1 MVQHG
6 AKPPYE
12 PEAILSL
19 HTAFLAASPRATP
32 PPTPWAS
39 IAIHGGVALLWL
51 LLFLPAFFAT
61 GAWAW
66 ATGIVYV
73 SYDTALLA
81 FTAWHART
89 LLRPTTAP
97 PGGIRPTLGV
107 IIAARNEAGALPLT
121 LAALLGGTDTPDLI
135 LIADDG
141 STDATAQLLA
151 REYGL
156 GPAPQRTLGPASPY
170 EPRLRWLRLPQGG
183 KARAL
188 NAAIEL
194 VTTDVVVT
202 IDADTLVRPGAI
214 GAMRAA
220 FAEPGLV
227 AATGVLIPVCGP
239 SASGRLFG
247 WFQRYEYVR
256 NFLSRYAWMR
266 LDGLLLISGAFGG
279 FRRAALLEVG
289 GFDPDCLVED
299 YELIHRL
306 KRHAMLHGH
315 RWSTRVLG
323 DAVAITDAPS
333 NIRAFLS
340 QRRRWFGGFLQT
352 QWWYRSMVG
361 DARFGRLGTAMLPV
375 KAFDTMQPIY
385 GLTALMLLVGLLAT
399 GRAHILP
406 AFIIITLAKI
416 AIDLTFHLWSIG
428 LYRRWTG
435 EAPRGGAQA
444 ILASFVE
451 PFSFQILRHTAAAL
465 GWVTALSGKQTWG
478 VQTREAV
485 VARA

>member
-1 MVQHG
+1 
-6 AKPPYE
+6 
-12 PEAILSL
+12 LSL
-19 HTAFLAASPRATP
+19 QAAFLAASPRRSP
-32 PPTPWAS
+32 PPTPWRS
-39 IAIHGGVALLWL
+39 IVIHGGVGLLWL
-51 LLFLPAFFAT
+51 MLFFPALWAT
-61 GAWAW
+61 GVWAW

-81 FTAWHART
+81 FTAWQART
-89 LLRPTTAP
+89 LLRPAP
-97 PGGIRPTLGV
+97 ASAGGPRPVLGV
-107 IIAARNEAGALPLT
+107 VIAARNEAGALPLT
-121 LAALLGGTDTPDLI
+121 LAALLGGTDAPDLI
-135 LIADDG
+135 VIADDG
-141 STDATAQLLA
+141 STDTTADLLA
-151 REYGL
+151 RRYGL
-156 GPAPQRTLGPASPY
+156 APSPLRTLSPPSPT
-170 EPRLRWLRLPQGG
+170 EPRLRWLRLPHGG

-188 NAAIEL
+188 NAALECVECEVL
-194 VTTDVVVT
+194 VT
-202 IDADTLVRPGAI
+202 IDADTLVRPGAVA
-214 GAMRAA
+214 AMRAA
-220 FAEPGLV
+220 FAAEPGLV
-227 AATGVLIPVCGP
+227 AATGVLVPVCGP
-239 SASGRLFG
+239 SASGRLFQ

-266 LDGLLLISGAFGG
+266 LGGLLLISGAFGG

>member
-1 MVQHG
+1 M
-6 AKPPYE
+6 
-12 PEAILSL
+12 SL
-19 HTAFLAASPRATP
+19 QSAFLAASPRAAP
-32 PPTPWAS
+32 PPTPWRAV
-39 IAIHGGVALLWL
+39 AIHGGVALLWL
-51 LLFLPAFFAT
+51 LLFFPALLAT

-66 ATGIVYV
+66 ATGMVYV
-73 SYDTALLA
+73 GYDTVLLA
-81 FTAWHART
+81 FTAWQART
-89 LLRPTTAP
+89 LLRPTVAV
-97 PGGIRPTLGV
+97 PGGTRPTLGV

-121 LAALLGGTDTPDLI
+121 LAALLAGGDTPELI
-135 LIADDG
+135 VIADDG
-141 STDATAQLLA
+141 SVDGTAGYLA

-156 GPAPQRTLGPASPY
+156 APAPLRTLGPPSPLD
-170 EPRLRWLRLPQGG
+170 PRVRWLRVPHGG

-188 NAAIEL
+188 NVAIEM
-194 VTTDVVVT
+194 VETEVVVT

-214 GAMRAA
+214 AAMRAA
-220 FAEPGLV
+220 FADPGLV

-239 SASGRLFG
+239 SASGRVFG

-266 LDGLLLISGAFGG
+266 LGGLLLISGAFGG
-279 FRRAALLEVG
+279 FRREAIVEVG

-306 KRHAMLHGH
+306 RRHAALHGR
-315 RWSTRVLG
+315 RWTTGVVG

-333 NIRAFLS
+333 NVRAFLS

-361 DARFGRLGTAMLPV
+361 DRRFGRLGTAMLPV

-385 GLTALMLLVGLLAT
+385 GLAALVILIGLLT
-399 GRAHILP
+399 SGRAHVLT
-406 AFIIITLAKI
+406 AFVAITLAKI
-416 AIDLTFHLWSIG
+416 AVDLAFHLWSIG

-435 EAPRGGAQA
+435 EAPRGGASA
-444 ILASFVE
+444 ILASVIE
-451 PFSFQILRHTAAAL
+451 PFTFQILRHIAAAL
-465 GWVTALSGKQTWG
+465 GWVTALGGKQTWG
-478 VQTREAV
+478 VQKREVV